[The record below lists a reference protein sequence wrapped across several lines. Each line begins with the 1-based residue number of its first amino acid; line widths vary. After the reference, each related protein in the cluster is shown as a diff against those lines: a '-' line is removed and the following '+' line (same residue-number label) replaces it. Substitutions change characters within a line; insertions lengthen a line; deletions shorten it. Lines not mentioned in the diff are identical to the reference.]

1 MRVWR
6 RKLEISQ
13 QSGENR
19 MPRRIK
25 FLLIAMTLGM
35 VVTLAACFT
44 MQKVGCDLL
53 QLTSCPTATPTP

>member
-6 RKLEISQ
+6 RKLEMSQ
-13 QSGENR
+13 QSGETR
-19 MPRRIK
+19 MPHGIK

>member
-1 MRVWR
+1 M
-6 RKLEISQ
+6 SQ
-13 QSGENR
+13 PSEENR
-19 MPRRIK
+19 MPHGVK
-25 FLLIAMTLGM
+25 FLLIAMALGM

>member
-6 RKLEISQ
+6 RKLEMSQ

-19 MPRRIK
+19 MPRGIK

>member
-6 RKLEISQ
+6 RKLETGQ
-13 QSGENR
+13 QSEEDR
-19 MPRRIK
+19 MPRGIK